1 MQLFY
6 NNKQKTRL
14 YFVFYRSKSNA
25 FDSCSKVL
33 RYAPSQNGLLA
44 DSPQLQRPKTVL
56 PYKPYTIKLES
67 VISKSP
73 SILMDLLLLIISFVL
88 IMHIYFFEFKGYKIY
103 VHHFVFSLLLLLKLQ
118 FILILFYSR
127 FDQRKYFFYHHY

>member
-1 MQLFY
+1 MLFFY
-6 NNKQKTRL
+6 KQEIV
-14 YFVFYRSKSNA
+14 YFVFIGSKSNA

-67 VISKSP
+67 IISKSP
-73 SILMDLLLLIISFVL
+73 SILMDLLLLIISLFFT
-88 IMHIYFFEFKGYKIY
+88 HATIYFLNSKVIK
-103 VHHFVFSLLLLLKLQ
+103 
-118 FILILFYSR
+118 
-127 FDQRKYFFYHHY
+127 

>member
-1 MQLFY
+1 MF
-6 NNKQKTRL
+6 
-14 YFVFYRSKSNA
+14 
-25 FDSCSKVL
+25 KVL

-73 SILMDLLLLIISFVL
+73 SILMDLLLLIISLFYSCNYL
-88 IMHIYFFEFKGYKIY
+88 FFEFKGYKID
-103 VHHFVFSLLLLLKLQ
+103 VHHFVFSSLFTLKPIYLNP
-118 FILILFYSR
+118 FIVASIKGNTFFLITTTEESPIVAEPN
-127 FDQRKYFFYHHY
+127 H

>member
-1 MQLFY
+1 MF
-6 NNKQKTRL
+6 
-14 YFVFYRSKSNA
+14 KST
-25 FDSCSKVL
+25 

-88 IMHIYFFEFKGYKIY
+88 LMQLFIFLNSKVIKYMSTILYFPLLFTFKTPIY
-103 VHHFVFSLLLLLKLQ
+103 LNP
-118 FILILFYSR
+118 IL
-127 FDQRKYFFYHHY
+127 